1 MASPQI
7 ASAQNLAQ
15 LLYMQNQQMNAQ
27 RMQDL
32 YGDRTAQYNATTGA
46 QGLRGSA
53 PSPILLA
60 ALAQQNRGRVDP
72 AQLARAMGAN
82 IPGGS
87 NGGVGSGSGTANGNT
102 SALQLLAAQLAGQK
116 EMKILD
122 RDIQG
127 VAQDKNIQAQKD
139 LANINLAGQ
148 KDLQNAKIAGQKDL
162 AITDSNLTQ
171 QRKKEDRQAALAS
184 FNSGGKRIA

>member
-1 MASPQI
+1 MAVSPV
-7 ASAQNLAQ
+7 AAGQNLAQ
-15 LLYMQNQQMNAQ
+15 LLFLQNQQMQAQ
-27 RMQDL
+27 RQQDL

-46 QGLRGSA
+46 RGLQGGS

-72 AQLARAMGAN
+72 RQLAQAMGAN

-87 NGGVGSGSGTANGNT
+87 NGGVGSGSGTASGNT

-127 VAQDKNIQAQKD
+127 VAQDKNIAAQKD
-139 LANINLAGQ
+139 LANINIAGQ
-148 KDLQNAKIAGQKDL
+148 KDLQNLKVAGQKDL

-171 QRKKEDRQAALAS
+171 QRKREDRQAALAA